1 MVAVKT
7 GPLQRI
13 LKSLDPECRA
23 ALVYGPDAGL
33 VAERAAA
40 LADAFTGKRKEAA
53 EIIRIDESDLAEDP
67 ARLEVE
73 LRTTP
78 MFAERKVVRVAPGA
92 RLDVPSLKAL
102 LEAPLAGALV
112 VEAGTLRPDSA
123 LRKLFEGHAA
133 AAALP
138 CYGDERSV
146 CELIDEELYKANLT
160 MDSDTRAY
168 LMTRLGADQAL
179 SRAEVAKLALF
190 AAGSRR
196 IGPEDIDAIVGD
208 SSEIAV
214 ETFVYDVSGGEAKEA
229 LRQLGRLAAAGT
241 EPSVALSALGRHFT
255 QLHRIA
261 AAQASGVT
269 IEQAMRQ
276 LRPRPHF
283 KREHAFIAHSCRL
296 GAQRLLEALPLI
308 QESVKRSR
316 LNPDLERAVA
326 ERLVLTLTRR
336 GDSCSGA
343 GAKHEPACVLR
354 RE

>member
-1 MVAVKT
+1 MVAYKT
-7 GPLQRI
+7 GSFQRI
-13 LKSLDPECRA
+13 LKSLAPECRA

-40 LADAFTGKRKEAA
+40 LVDVFAGKRREAT
-53 EIIRIDESDLAEDP
+53 EIVRLDEKDLAEDA

-73 LRTTP
+73 LRTIP
-78 MFAERKVVRVAPGA
+78 MFAERKVVRVSAGA
-92 RLDVPSLKAL
+92 RLDVPMLKAL
-102 LEAPLAGALV
+102 LEAPLAGTLV
-112 VEAGTLRPDSA
+112 IEAGTLRPDSA
-123 LRKLFEGHAA
+123 LRKLFESHKT

-138 CYGDERSV
+138 SYSDERSAS
-146 CELIDEELYKANLT
+146 ELIDEELDKADLKI
-160 MDSDTRAY
+160 DSDTRSY

-190 AAGSRR
+190 ASGHGR
-196 IGPEDIDAIVGD
+196 IAPEDIDAIVGD
-208 SSEIAV
+208 SAEIAV
-214 ETFVYDVSGGEAKEA
+214 ETFVYEVSGGETKEA

-261 AAQASGVT
+261 SAQAAGVA
-269 IEQAMRQ
+269 IEQALRS

-283 KREHAFIAHSCRL
+283 KREKAFVADSRRI

-308 QESVKRSR
+308 QDAVKRAR

-326 ERLVLTLTRR
+326 DWLVLALTRR
-336 GDSCSGA
+336 GDA
-343 GAKHEPACVLR
+343 R
-354 RE
+354 RAANTSES